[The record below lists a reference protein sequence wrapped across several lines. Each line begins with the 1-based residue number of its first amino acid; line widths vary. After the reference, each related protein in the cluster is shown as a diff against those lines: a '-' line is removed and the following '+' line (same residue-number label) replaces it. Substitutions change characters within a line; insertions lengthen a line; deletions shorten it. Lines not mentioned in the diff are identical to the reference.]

1 MDSTGKS
8 AERRES
14 LQSPLLSSHL
24 LTSIL
29 ADLSTNDDRSNG
41 SMMEISDTI

>member
-8 AERRES
+8 AER
-14 LQSPLLSSHL
+14 H
-24 LTSIL
+24 
-29 ADLSTNDDRSNG
+29 LSTDDDRSNR